1 TYWSTAPKVNFLHRL
16 LIYLLLGLFVIGCSR
31 DSLSLQSTRE
41 YEDSLTAL
49 HGASVSDLVER
60 FITNW
65 GSIEAHR
72 NPEMTEDL
80 VSSKWLEQ
88 FADGLDDEPYWV
100 VTESATVQHVRVLE
114 YDPARIKA
122 LACLDVVHA
131 RYSTDGEF
139 IEVYPATEMCG
150 IFVFA
155 LEEGNWK
162 VAAFFNTTVP
172 ENVARDWNL
181 APEWLKIGR
190 ASCRERV

>member
-1 TYWSTAPKVNFLHRL
+1 MESWRSSVHTGPSSNCLICHGISQQLERLNRPSIRQVQEPLMTTYWSTAPKVNFLHRL

-80 VSSKWLEQ
+80 VSSRWLEQ
-88 FADGLDDEPYWV
+88 
-100 VTESATVQHVRVLE
+100 
-114 YDPARIKA
+114 
-122 LACLDVVHA
+122 
-131 RYSTDGEF
+131 
-139 IEVYPATEMCG
+139 
-150 IFVFA
+150 
-155 LEEGNWK
+155 
-162 VAAFFNTTVP
+162 
-172 ENVARDWNL
+172 
-181 APEWLKIGR
+181 
-190 ASCRERV
+190 